1 MVESGSRRVVNSKPP
16 CRFFQ
21 EGRCANPACTFRHVP
36 HTDTDP
42 ASGRPTC
49 GASAGTHAGS
59 RRVVRGAPL
68 VAGSVEGLL
77 GGGEADRAAGQP
89 AETGRAAAAD
99 AKPARARASIAPIV
113 ALAGLDVASAAMAQI
128 AGRQVL
134 QPRASARGGAAAGAR
149 ADLDAS
155 DPTATAAPCRFF
167 CRTGSCER
175 GDGCK
180 YAHDADRVALCRAF
194 LAGKCAAREGA
205 ARGRVAGEGVCLL
218 SHDATPERTPACSF
232 FLRGMCA
239 DPSCL
244 YAHVAVSRSAP
255 PCADFAHGYCARGLR
270 CTDQHLLACEDWASS
285 GTCARGDECPLRRTH
300 RLPDAGA
307 RKRAR
312 VAPGPRPQACEPP
325 SALGGEAGVHP

>member
-194 LAGKCAAREGA
+194 LAGN
-205 ARGRVAGEGVCLL
+205 
-218 SHDATPERTPACSF
+218 
-232 FLRGMCA
+232 
-239 DPSCL
+239 
-244 YAHVAVSRSAP
+244 RSAP